1 MERELESKTQ
11 EIALKNQQFEAR
23 LQDENKKVTQAVTK
37 IKDEEIKALE
47 SKMKDMKAQID
58 QILLDNTFRYFLD
71 STILT
76 TFETKKMVA
85 TFLL

>member
-1 MERELESKTQ
+1 LQ
-11 EIALKNQQFEAR
+11 E
-23 LQDENKKVTQAVTK
+23 ENKKVTQAVTK

-58 QILLDNTFRYFLD
+58 QIILHHTCPYFLD

-76 TFETKKMVA
+76 TMHKR
-85 TFLL
+85 